1 MATKMPKN
9 NSGVVSSI
17 DPAKYAV
24 SEPLNLIEQYR
35 VFCENEIEQA
45 VKELGKIKIAN
56 NRVHLQKLVYTNL
69 VNRFDSLVDNLVLW
83 FSINNAAIRSEILKD
98 LKDEPI
104 DRKDVFELFIMREKV
119 FGFLNDKIKSLATTN
134 LLRDRHSKKVQKIL
148 SKALKWEEKEYSK
161 SRVYENGKIYDTR
174 TGNKKQPNSII
185 GYADW
190 LYSRRNSIVHGDGIH
205 YIEQDYTHIRKN
217 FANGLPKNFRLQLP
231 SITAATTFYINLLK
245 LIEDTLSRSL
255 DNMDDSK

>member
-1 MATKMPKN
+1 MPKN

-205 YIEQDYTHIRKN
+205 YIEQDYTHIRKT
-217 FANGLPKNFRLQLP
+217 LPTVFQRIFVFSYLP
-231 SITAATTFYINLLK
+231 
-245 LIEDTLSRSL
+245 
-255 DNMDDSK
+255 